1 MPFPS
6 LLAVANP
13 TYLDF
18 FAALKYLIHSL
29 GVMRILLA
37 PATQGPGKQPAH
49 LLLPLFSNVEE
60 ELSSSAH
67 TRTLLSALA
76 ES

>member
-1 MPFPS
+1 MQNQ
-6 LLAVANP
+6 LN
-13 TYLDF
+13 YQ
-18 FAALKYLIHSL
+18 
-29 GVMRILLA
+29 LLA

-49 LLLPLFSNVEE
+49 LLLPLLSSKVEE